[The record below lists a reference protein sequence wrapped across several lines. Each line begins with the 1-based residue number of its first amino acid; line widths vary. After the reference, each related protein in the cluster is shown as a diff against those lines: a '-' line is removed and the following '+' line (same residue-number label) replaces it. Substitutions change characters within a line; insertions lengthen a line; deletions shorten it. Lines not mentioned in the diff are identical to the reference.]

1 RPSGPDATATL
12 AAVRRAL
19 RNDLDAPAAL
29 AAIDAWAQADGADRT
44 APGLVRDLA
53 DALLGVAL

>member
-1 RPSGPDATATL
+1 
-12 AAVRRAL
+12 VRAAL

-29 AAIDAWAQADGADRT
+29 AAIDAWALTSGDDPA

-53 DALLGVAL
+53 DALLGVGL